1 MKKLDRAKI
10 IVRASI
16 SFILFVVIGTIFC
29 GIIYASQELQPGSR
43 YKIIRP
49 LYLMAVYDS
58 LNNRQLSRETAR
70 AYLHSEYYYN
80 KSWVAF
86 QCEVP
91 AGTIITI
98 IGPAPKVWHLPFFA
112 DRYFVRLDP
121 DPSRGLEV
129 ILELNRGIEGNLDG
143 LNPGLFSRP

>member
-1 MKKLDRAKI
+1 MKKLDRAGI

-16 SFILFVVIGTIFC
+16 AFILFGVIGTIFC

-49 LYLMAVYDS
+49 LYLMAEYYS
-58 LNNRQLSRETAR
+58 LNNRQVSRETAR
-70 AYLHSEYYYN
+70 AYLESKQTYK

-91 AGTIITI
+91 AGTIMTI

-112 DRYFVRLDP
+112 DRYFVHLDP
-121 DPSRGLEV
+121 DPSRGLDV
-129 ILELNRGIEGNLDG
+129 ILEINRGIEGNIDG